1 MDADRSGFF
10 GSAWQRLNGWREFLP
25 FNRAARDSPGLVE
38 DDVLALMQA
47 CLTGLGG
54 ETTARTRAAELGY
67 LYLSLNAADKRR
79 FLSLLAH
86 GFDLNPETLA
96 DAAEAYLAEPTLQN
110 YVALQ
115 EATQPPR
122 ITLLKRFN
130 ALPDGFTFLVDLRA
144 DLRGFL
150 KEDPGLAALD
160 ADLQSLFEAWFDVGL
175 LTFEAISWNSPAA
188 LLEKLVTFEA
198 VHEIRSWQD
207 LKNRLEADRRCYAFF
222 HPKMPGVPLIFVEVA
237 LTQGVPGSV
246 QKLLDESAP
255 VLTPEDADTAVF
267 YSISNTQ
274 RGLRGISFGSFLLKR
289 VMEDLAQGLPNLKRF
304 VTLSP
309 IPGFRRWLLER
320 WEEKGAALFSEAEWA
335 ALTRAVDKEGLEDAL
350 TSDAAKAKVDALLR
364 EDWTGQL
371 ESVSALQKPLLGL
384 CAYYLVRARDARGR
398 PLDPVA
404 RFHVTN
410 GARVEGLNWLGNTAP
425 NGLTESY
432 GLMVNYLYEPGKLE
446 RYHEQFFQ
454 DGTVAASAS
463 LRRYAGNREKSL
475 EPPVP
480 ALPQTL

>member
-1 MDADRSGFF
+1 MDVETRAGFL
-10 GSAWQRLNGWREFLP
+10 GSALQRLNAWREFLP
-25 FNRAARDSPGLVE
+25 FNRPTQRSSSFAR

-67 LYLSLNAADKRR
+67 MYLSLSRKDKQQ

-96 DAAEAYLAEPTLQN
+96 DAAEAYLAEPTLSN
-110 YVALQ
+110 YVTLQ

-122 ITLLKRFN
+122 VTILKRLN

-150 KEDPGLAALD
+150 KEDAGLAALD
-160 ADLQSLFEAWFDVGL
+160 ADLQTLFEAWFDIGL

-207 LKNRLEADRRCYAFF
+207 LKNRLDADRRCYAFF

-237 LTQGVPGSV
+237 LTNGIPDSV
-246 QKLLDESAP
+246 QKLLDEDAP
-255 VLTPEDADTAVF
+255 VLAPEDADTAVF

-289 VMEDLAQGLPNLKRF
+289 VMEDLAQHLPNLKRF

-309 IPGFRRWLLER
+309 VPGFRNWLLKR
-320 WEEKGAALFSEAEWA
+320 WEEKGETLFSEAEWA
-335 ALTRAVDKEGLEDAL
+335 ALSRALGGDDTQAE
-350 TSDAAKAKVDALLR
+350 VDALLR
-364 EDWTGQL
+364 LDDWL
-371 ESVSALQKPLLGL
+371 EQPELVSTLEKPLLGL
-384 CAYYLVRARDARGR
+384 CAYYLTKARDPSGR
-398 PLDPVA
+398 PRDPVA
-404 RFHVTN
+404 RFHITN
-410 GARVEGLNWLGNTAP
+410 GARAEQLDWLGNTAP
-425 NGLTESY
+425 NGLAESY
-432 GLMVNYLYEPGKLE
+432 GIMVNYLYEKDKLE

-463 LRRYAGNREKSL
+463 LRRYASHREKSL
-475 EPPVP
+475 EAHAVP
-480 ALPQTL
+480 ALPPAFQVTP